1 MNLLISIEII
11 SRGEISIKNVLESIK
26 KQTYKNYEVVCVDS
40 SEDKN
45 NKQAL
50 LDYGC
55 KVIEVPKET
64 GHLKARYLAHQKS
77 IGDKSLILDS
87 TRPLKENAL
96 CILNNKYSECDM
108 VILREDSLGNGFW
121 VDQAR
126 KMKAISEMQENRIM
140 NETLAFL
147 LPRFYNSF
155 LLKQAFENIHN
166 NLNEYFDKISYG
178 EHHLIFEACKKL
190 STNVML
196 SNETLLSHY
205 EDDSF
210 LSIVRKY
217 YRYGRMQKTLKKLP
231 ESAVNS
237 FSSHIRKGVSIKSRL
252 ETMPINAARGIPFI
266 IGYFF

>member
-1 MNLLISIEII
+1 MKS
-11 SRGEISIKNVLESIK
+11 VLESIRN
-26 KQTYKNYEVVCVDS
+26 QTYKNYEVVCVNS
-40 SEDKN
+40 SKDKN
-45 NKQAL
+45 NKQLL

-64 GHLKARYLAHQKS
+64 GHLKARYLAHEKS

-96 CILNNKYSECDM
+96 SILNNKYSESDM

-126 KMKAISEMQENRIM
+126 KVKTISEMQGERLV

-155 LLKQAFENIHN
+155 LLTQAFENIHN
-166 NLNEYFDKISYG
+166 NINVYFNKISYG

-190 STNVML
+190 SGKVML
-196 SNETLLSHY
+196 SNEILLSHY
-205 EDDSF
+205 EDDSL

-217 YRYGRMQKTLKKLP
+217 YRYGQMQKILKNLP
-231 ESAVNS
+231 ESAVNR
-237 FSSHIRKGVSIKSRL
+237 FSTHIRKGISIRSRL
-252 ETMPINAARGIPFI
+252 QTIPINAARGIPFI
-266 IGYFF
+266 LGYLL